1 MHNAVKSQNIC
12 SQREVEPKTSGAFYR
27 EEKISAHIKALF
39 GWVFVAGLELLPAAS
54 QHHSQPQPIQIG

>member
-1 MHNAVKSQNIC
+1 MCYWEPDFC
-12 SQREVEPKTSGAFYR
+12 SAFYR